1 MVKVKEYFSVISEAK
16 GTFYTVEKSEKGWRC
31 NCADYS
37 AKTSLYKIS
46 NYECP
51 HIKKAK
57 KEGEQQP

>member
-1 MVKVKEYFSVISEAK
+1 MKVKVKSEAK
-16 GTFYTVEKSEKGWRC
+16 GTFYTVEKTGKVWRC

-37 AKTSLYKIS
+37 AKTSLYKIP

-57 KEGEQQP
+57 KEGEQP